1 MISKAYLSTVCPEK
15 VAGLDISMNDLLVV
29 N

>member
-1 MISKAYLSTVCPEK
+1 VISDAHLSAVCPEK